1 MLFSGHSR
9 PRGTPTEGPF
19 FVTTMDQTLQ
29 YISTTNMTQDDWLAY
44 RYTGIGASEVGTILG
59 LDPYKSSIE
68 LYYDKIGQTN
78 RMNFE
83 NLAMFLGKEQEDFIA
98 TMWQHWD
105 TTTDMMIRNYRQGI
119 IVRRCQRVN
128 AYVRNPD
135 YPWLFV
141 SLDRKINKHAGKG
154 EGSLEI
160 KTMNSYESEK
170 WEAGIPPRY
179 VVQLQ
184 TQMLVCRFLYGEMAI
199 MVDNKRFD
207 VFPFEKNDSICEG
220 IIERTKEFWDRVQ
233 DGIVLENQRFEA
245 ERNFNF
251 KKVMECQREID
262 ARAPAPDGSLAYAQF
277 LSDRFKQPNYLERFG
292 TSIELE
298 HAQQHLKLAAEI
310 KMLEER
316 KLFFENQLKTAL
328 ADHQVLNF
336 GSDGKVYWTKA
347 APGYRVFRNKV
358 KL

>member
-1 MLFSGHSR
+1 MS
-9 PRGTPTEGPF
+9 
-19 FVTTMDQTLQ
+19 
-29 YISTTNMTQDDWLAY
+29 QDDWLAY

-68 LYYDKIGQTN
+68 LYYDKIGQNN
-78 RMNFE
+78 RFNFE

-98 TMWQHWD
+98 TMWQHWED
-105 TTTDMMIRNYRQGI
+105 TTDSMIRNYRAGKI
-119 IVRRCQRVN
+119 IRKCQRVN
-128 AYVRNPD
+128 AYVRNPE

-141 SLDRKINKHAGKG
+141 SLDRKINKHAGRG

-199 MVDNKRFD
+199 MVDNRRFD
-207 VFPFEKNDSICEG
+207 VFPFDKNDSICEG
-220 IIERTKEFWDRVQ
+220 IIARTKDFWDKVQ
-233 DGIVLENQRFEA
+233 DGITLENKRFEA

-251 KKVMECQREID
+251 KTVMECQKEID

-277 LSDRFKQPNYLERFG
+277 LSSRFKQPNYLERFG
-292 TSIELE
+292 SSIELD
-298 HAQQHLKLAAEI
+298 HAKQQLALADEI
-310 KMLEER
+310 KLLENK
-316 KLFFENQLKTAL
+316 KLFFENQLKSAMG
-328 ADHQVLNF
+328 DYQVLNF
-336 GSDGKVYWTKA
+336 GSDGKVYWTKTA
-347 APGYRVFRNKV
+347 AGHRTFRNKI
-358 KL
+358 KS